1 MNSKEI
7 KQTIIGL
14 IRTMEGNTFLLPDSW
29 SDDMQMSTR
38 DMSYKTYVGSRG
50 VGRYINIVV
59 SSPELNI
66 EINVRG
72 AEITL
77 DKIGLFQKRV
87 QPKQVLELIQAIYNE
102 KYSFRESAEG
112 LTKLRKELKEKRDY
126 INRKKSEVVVIQK
139 QIDDYLK
146 LNNKKVGK
154 K

>member
-14 IRTMEGNTFLLPDSW
+14 ISTMESNTFLLPDSW

-50 VGRYINIVV
+50 AGRYINIVM

-66 EINVRG
+66 EIDIRG
-72 AEITL
+72 EEITL
-77 DKIGLFQKRV
+77 DKMGLFQKRV

-112 LTKLRKELKEKRDY
+112 LTKLRKEIAEKRAS
-126 INRKKSEVVVIQK
+126 INRNKSELLVLQK
-139 QIDDYLK
+139 QVEDYLK
-146 LNNKKVGK
+146 LNKKEII
-154 K
+154 